1 MLEILLS
8 PPIAIIF
15 FFLLA
20 LGLYGIGVKL
30 AANGEYHSDKYLP
43 YTGGEGLPLPEKH
56 VSYAAFFRLALMFG
70 ILHVAGLVI
79 STLPSTFEFYWVALF
94 YLLGVGV
101 SILVLA
107 DMS

>member
-1 MLEILLS
+1 MLGILLS
-8 PPIAIIF
+8 PPVAIIF

-20 LGLYGIGVKL
+20 LGLNAIGVKL
-30 AANGEYHSDKYLP
+30 AAKGEHHSDKYLP

-79 STLPSTFEFYWVALF
+79 STLPFTFEFYWVALF
-94 YLLGVGV
+94 YLFGVGV
-101 SILVLA
+101 SVLVLA